1 MASKIPFQSCP
12 CLRLVAT
19 SSSTGSVGCSGHH
32 AGCLAVA
39 WQEVRLPASKGKQV
53 LQTRWVELGRQ
64 TSQASHILA
73 RLGERSFLQNR
84 ILARQV
90 GKTKN
95 KMATGRDSARGRW
108 RVHTSPREGRLN
120 GNGQHQPR
128 IKRVSCPVTITSSTK
143 GAAKKIKKS
152 PKQVAAATEEAAA
165 RSLSLPPRRF
175 AAPGDRRR
183 DGWGTRAEEG
193 DGLLTNQPGRPRA
206 RRPGHMPPGRHGRTG
221 GHRRLAGA

>member
-1 MASKIPFQSCP
+1 MQEAAPP
-12 CLRLVAT
+12 
-19 SSSTGSVGCSGHH
+19 STGSIGCPGHR
-32 AGCLAVA
+32 AGRLASR
-39 WQEVRLPASKGKQV
+39 EVRLPASKGKQV
-53 LQTRWVELGRQ
+53 LQTRWVELERH

-143 GAAKKIKKS
+143 GAAKKIKNPQS
-152 PKQVAAATEEAAA
+152 
-165 RSLSLPPRRF
+165 RW
-175 AAPGDRRR
+175 RRR
-183 DGWGTRAEEG
+183 RKKQQLARFPCPLVGSRLRETGDEMDGEQEQRKAMGY
-193 DGLLTNQPGRPRA
+193 
-206 RRPGHMPPGRHGRTG
+206 
-221 GHRRLAGA
+221 